1 MKKVI
6 IAGLVVFVSIVIF
19 SIVLFLVNKDSGKGA
34 LQVTAQPQSRVYLDG
49 KLIGKTPLC
58 KCELKDMINTG
69 EYKIR
74 IVPEKEGFDSFESK
88 ITVSPKVL
96 TVVDRTFNSN
106 SQSSGSIIN
115 LKKLSD
121 KNNLELQVISLPQ
134 NSQVFLDNNAVG
146 FTPVTLKNIT
156 ESDHEIKITR
166 DGYQDKV
173 IRIRTVKGFKLE
185 ALAFLGVSPTT
196 VLEESGK
203 PLASTKVSKV
213 VILQTPTGFL
223 RVRESASIGS
233 SEIGRVSPGEKFDL
247 VSEEEGWFEIK
258 FEEDKTGWVSAQYA
272 EKED

>member
-6 IAGLVVFVSIVIF
+6 LAGLVVFASIVIF

-58 KCELKDMINTG
+58 KCDDLKDMISTG
-69 EYKIR
+69 EYKVR
-74 IVPEKEGFDSFESK
+74 VVPEEEGFDPFESK
-88 ITVSPKVL
+88 ITISPKVL
-96 TVVDRTFNSN
+96 TVVDRTFNKN
-106 SQSSGSIIN
+106 SQSSAFIIN

-156 ESDHEIKITR
+156 ESDHEIKITKE
-166 DGYQDKV
+166 GYQDKI

-185 ALAFLGVSPTT
+185 ALAFLGINPAAVG
-196 VLEESGK
+196 ESDE
-203 PLASTKVSKV
+203 PSTSTKVSKV

-223 RVRESASIGS
+223 RVRESASTAA
-233 SEIGRVSPGEKFDL
+233 SEIGRVSPGEKYDL

-258 FEEDKTGWVSAQYA
+258 FEGETGWISAQYA